1 MGIRAL
7 AAIIYGI
14 LSLVGGIIGYAQAR
28 SLPSLVAGI
37 ISGVLLIIGAIAHQ
51 QGAAWGLTLA
61 IVVTIA
67 LVITFAVRF
76 WKTRKFMP
84 AGFMCLAGIVA
95 LIAMFFA

>member
-1 MGIRAL
+1 MGVRAL
-7 AAIIYGI
+7 TAIVYGI
-14 LSLVGGIIGYAQAR
+14 LALIGGIIGYVQAR

-51 QGAAWGLTLA
+51 QGADWGLPLS

-84 AGFMCLAGIVA
+84 AGFMLLAGIAA
-95 LIAMFFA
+95 LIALFFA